1 MKSRPWIIIMEN
13 ADEMSVRA
21 KNVPFLSLYNIEL
34 ELMNFNSQILRASW
48 N

>member
-21 KNVPFLSLYNIEL
+21 KNVLFSSLYN
-34 ELMNFNSQILRASW
+34 
-48 N
+48 